1 MGAGFLQVLLAGV
14 LAVAMGEEYW
24 QKYFF
29 YFFMLSYSPGVYTR
43 ISEFRYWIDNII
55 K

>member
-29 YFFMLSYSPGVYTR
+29 LLFYAQLQSWGVHK
-43 ISEFRYWIDNII
+43 NIRV
-55 K
+55 